1 MLTKQKRKITM
12 KSLHPYLN
20 SYFFDEYGRRRYAS
34 QTVCRKIAKRLG
46 SPKSKPIIPPVKV
59 TTEGQAVYIRLNL
72 ANSNKALQARWQ
84 LHLENGETRCG
95 KVKRNAINLPKD
107 LPLGYHE
114 LQLESEHYSL
124 NCRLIITPKIA
135 FQPKELQQKQ
145 KLWGAILQLY
155 TLRSEHNWGIGDFS
169 DLKTFLSRL
178 AEKGGDFVG
187 LNPIH
192 AIFPANPESAS
203 PYSPSSRLWQNIIY
217 IDVTAID
224 AFQQSS
230 EAQAWFHSA
239 EIQQQ
244 LIEARVKDYVDYSQ
258 VMRLKLEGLRLAY
271 ATFVQQDQ
279 QAFEQFINE
288 YGESLKVQ
296 GTFDALHY
304 WLSSQFSEQWGW
316 NFWAQEYQD
325 YASNTVQVFQT
336 EHSQLVRFYMWL
348 QFVAQQQLKACNQ
361 LAKTLNMPIGF
372 YRDLA
377 VGVADNGAETWA
389 DKELFVL
396 DASVGAPPDI
406 MAPNGQNWGLSPM
419 HPEVLQSRGY
429 QPFIDL
435 LHANMKDCGALR
447 IDHILGFARMWWVA
461 KGDSAKNGAYVRY
474 PLEDLLAILALESQR
489 NQCLIIAEALG
500 TVPKGMLQKLED
512 KGILAYNIFYF
523 EWDQHGSKPLT
534 NYPYQAMTTLSTH
547 DLPTVQGY
555 WKGYDFDL
563 GEKFGVYPSEKVL
576 NILKQSRHFNKEA
589 IRQAV
594 EKVQDLA
601 KDSEGVNLQFV
612 HQLQRYVAD
621 TNSALFG
628 TQPEDW
634 LNMLEPVN
642 IPGTS
647 NEYPNWR
654 RKLSHTINEIFN
666 HEQIN
671 QLLDAFEQK
680 RNR

>member
-1 MLTKQKRKITM
+1 
-12 KSLHPYLN
+12 
-20 SYFFDEYGRRRYAS
+20 
-34 QTVCRKIAKRLG
+34 
-46 SPKSKPIIPPVKV
+46 
-59 TTEGQAVYIRLNL
+59 
-72 ANSNKALQARWQ
+72 
-84 LHLENGETRCG
+84 
-95 KVKRNAINLPKD
+95 
-107 LPLGYHE
+107 
-114 LQLESEHYSL
+114 
-124 NCRLIITPKIA
+124 
-135 FQPKELQQKQ
+135 
-145 KLWGAILQLY
+145 
-155 TLRSEHNWGIGDFS
+155 
-169 DLKTFLSRL
+169 
-178 AEKGGDFVG
+178 
-187 LNPIH
+187 
-192 AIFPANPESAS
+192 
-203 PYSPSSRLWQNIIY
+203 
-217 IDVTAID
+217 
-224 AFQQSS
+224 
-230 EAQAWFHSA
+230 
-239 EIQQQ
+239 
-244 LIEARVKDYVDYSQ
+244 
-258 VMRLKLEGLRLAY
+258 
-271 ATFVQQDQ
+271 
-279 QAFEQFINE
+279 
-288 YGESLKVQ
+288 
-296 GTFDALHY
+296 
-304 WLSSQFSEQWGW
+304 
-316 NFWAQEYQD
+316 
-325 YASNTVQVFQT
+325 
-336 EHSQLVRFYMWL
+336 
-348 QFVAQQQLKACNQ
+348 
-361 LAKTLNMPIGF
+361 MPIGF

-396 DASVGAPPDI
+396 DSSVGAPPDI

-435 LHANMKDCGALR
+435 LRANMKDCGALR